1 MICGLQAKAEV
12 HRLKVTKVV
21 TPEGNGIVWFH
32 MMIFHTGFWYFM
44 ILVSMSWASYYGT
57 IYFGKNPQVQWVSEK
72 RISSRSQQVCH
83 WIAARRPST
92 KHWDKGWKLSSET
105 AGLLSMTSLCFLN
118 SWNKIQ
124 EFQTRLPECPPRN
137 SISYREDC
145 NQSFV
150 FSKRDMVLHRAQNS
164 FAASASNS
172 PSTILSAFR
181 KSCCASWSFSKASRI
196 WLASTCLPFIVGES
210 VCAPRIG
217 MNGGFYVCFPEIG
230 LEMFGDYLKNIASYC
245 VNLRSY
251 LKLLWNYSKNI
262 SNI

>member
-105 AGLLSMTSLCFLN
+105 AGLLSMTSLCFFKFLKQDSGIPDKIARVHTKKQHFISRRLQPEFCLLKEGHGSPSRPKFFRSLCIKLAIN
-118 SWNKIQ
+118 HPFCIPKKLLCVLIFFKGIQDLAGIHMLTLHSWRVCLRTSDWN
-124 EFQTRLPECPPRN
+124 ERWFLCVFPRN
-137 SISYREDC
+137 WFGDVWRL
-145 NQSFV
+145 
-150 FSKRDMVLHRAQNS
+150 SK
-164 FAASASNS
+164 
-172 PSTILSAFR
+172 
-181 KSCCASWSFSKASRI
+181 KSC
-196 WLASTCLPFIVGES
+196 
-210 VCAPRIG
+210 
-217 MNGGFYVCFPEIG
+217 
-230 LEMFGDYLKNIASYC
+230 
-245 VNLRSY
+245 
-251 LKLLWNYSKNI
+251 KLLCKS
-262 SNI
+262 

>member
-1 MICGLQAKAEV
+1 MMFSIWLWYVDCKQK
-12 HRLKVTKVV
+12 LKTTGWRWRKLSH
-21 TPEGNGIVWFH
+21 THTEGMELYDVIWYL
-32 MMIFHTGFWYFM
+32 MIF
-44 ILVSMSWASYYGT
+44 LCLAPSYYG
-57 IYFGKNPQVQWVSEK
+57 KSPRMQWVSEK

-105 AGLLSMTSLCFLN
+105 AAGRASVYRWHPCDFPSS
-118 SWNKIQ
+118 SWNRIQ
-124 EFQTRLPECPPRN
+124 EYSNIFQARLPKCPPRN

-150 FSKRDMVLHRAQNS
+150 LSKRDMVLHRAQNS

-196 WLASTCLPFIVGES
+196 WLASTCLPFIAGES
-210 VCAPRIG
+210 PCGPRTH
-217 MNGGFYVCFPEIG
+217 
-230 LEMFGDYLKNIASYC
+230 KTK
-245 VNLRSY
+245 RSQHEE
-251 LKLLWNYSKNI
+251 WS
-262 SNI
+262 